1 MFEPIGDKSCKNTM
15 RCPNMAIARSQLF
28 SEVHE
33 KLSQTMDEIKL
44 NFDNAKKRI
53 NAMEKMSKVS
63 GYRILVTAFQRC

>member
-1 MFEPIGDKSCKNTM
+1 
-15 RCPNMAIARSQLF
+15 MAIARSQLF

>member
-1 MFEPIGDKSCKNTM
+1 MLIIKWYEMPIYGHCTLHDHS
-15 RCPNMAIARSQLF
+15 SVF

-33 KLSQTMDEIKL
+33 KLSQTMDEIKQ

-63 GYRILVTAFQRC
+63 AEFWGL